1 MNKNKISKIIVL
13 IITFAL
19 IACLS
24 TTVFAEDPVDLSNS
38 LSGGN
43 NTTGNGTT
51 GNNTTVDNTTENQV
65 PDITPNTTTP
75 TNTNTNSSTYE
86 ESEIPHAGVESSIL
100 MVVAF
105 VICGIIGIYTF
116 IKLSDYS
123 NI

>member
-75 TNTNTNSSTYE
+75 TNTNTNSNTTTNS
-86 ESEIPHAGVESSIL
+86 SNNSSNKEIIYDPKWVQATFEVEN
-100 MVVAF
+100 
-105 VICGIIGIYTF
+105 IGIT
-116 IKLSDYS
+116 LD
-123 NI
+123 

>member
-43 NTTGNGTT
+43 NTT